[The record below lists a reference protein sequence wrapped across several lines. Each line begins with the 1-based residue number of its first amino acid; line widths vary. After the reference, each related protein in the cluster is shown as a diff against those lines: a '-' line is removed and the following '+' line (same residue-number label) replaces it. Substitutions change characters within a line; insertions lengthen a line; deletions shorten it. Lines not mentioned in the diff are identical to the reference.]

1 MTANPNRFSLRK
13 LSVGVCSLVVGFTFM
28 GMMAHADQVS
38 PSEVTTNQEVAQTTN
53 NEKSNQQQSTNP
65 QTIDQNVNKN
75 QTTTPVLNNDEAT
88 DNAAAKTP
96 VKPAEQSTTTSTN
109 NSNQT
114 VSQPATTSANDTQTD
129 QVNVNDW
136 TYTRQNDGITLTGF
150 NGHIVNGKIVVPNT
164 FDFIKAGVITDGQ
177 KVYLDAYF
185 RRNTGNSNNIHDQY
199 GSQAN
204 EFAISKNGNG
214 KVYAEGNWGD
224 AFNGTPYQVMDLTN
238 LDVSG
243 VTNAS
248 QMFASSLVQ
257 RIIGLDHWDT
267 SKITSMG
274 SMFWNCN
281 NLTYVGDLSNWNVS
295 NVINTSQMFLGTGK
309 LASVGDLS
317 KWDMSK
323 NTNMSYMFAGAGSLV
338 DLGNLN
344 NWDTSKVTDMKNM
357 FFDAKSLR
365 NIGDVSNWD
374 TSNVTDMQF
383 MFNGAGS
390 LTNIGNLDNWNTGK
404 VTNMQYMFN
413 GAQSL
418 QNIGALDKWQV
429 GNVINMQHMF
439 DSMSSITTLGDLSN
453 WDTSKVTD
461 MNHMFNN
468 DFKLQHVGLLNHW
481 NTGNVTNMDHM
492 FFDNTSLDRLDLSN
506 WNTSKVTNMFY
517 AFASDNLNTSLQSL
531 GDLSKWDTWNV
542 TNFNG
547 TFSHLAAIKSLGDLS
562 HWNTSKATDMQV
574 MFYDMQNLES
584 LDVSGWDVSNVRN
597 MVMMFMDDHK
607 LESLTGLANWN
618 ISNVHAANAMFC
630 RTGLRNIDIH
640 GWNLSNDTDTSW
652 MFAYGLNPTVI
663 DMRGV
668 KLPTQ
673 TDFSLLSFYSN
684 KPMVVY
690 SDEGSQLFSLNNAQ
704 LNNYYDWVGNVVIN
718 VTGHQN
724 TNRLT
729 LNKVNEQRSASGQE
743 VIATLPMDFVFT
755 DPIAVRN
762 QMRTVTNQLAVNK
775 LVHDKYGKGVNVSKD
790 DFADDSNALV
800 PSLKNDFSKNVT
812 DLVADNY
819 NLHLVNNSYTQRI
832 VYKDKDGKT
841 LNTVEFSDFLDNNNH
856 ATIKQQDLIK
866 RINDNL
872 PKGHEIVSGLPTGDL
887 LIDGTT
893 PNDILIVVQPVR
905 SSAQVIYQDE
915 NGNTISSS
923 TINGNVG
930 QTVDLNLQVPAG
942 YEAVSTLPTQYTF
955 TDAANQQIIILVKA
969 IQTPD
974 QPVDPDN
981 PVDPHTPVDPDP
993 QTPADPV
1000 TPQDQ
1005 SQPIDTVPTLHHSDN
1020 NVTSHSTQPKLPQT
1034 GNDNATQSSLVG
1046 LAVAAI
1052 ATSLG
1057 LAGLSK
1063 KKRHN

>member
-1 MTANPNRFSLRK
+1 MLFMLSSNNQKEPQRQMTANPNRFSLRK

-38 PSEVTTNQEVAQTTN
+38 PSEVTTNQEVLQTTN
-53 NEKSNQQQSTNP
+53 NEKSDQQQSTNP

-75 QTTTPVLNNDEAT
+75 QTTIPVLNNDKAT
-88 DNAAAKTP
+88 DNAAVKTP
-96 VKPAEQSTTTSTN
+96 VKPAEQSTITSAN

-114 VSQPATTSANDTQTD
+114 VSQPATTSANNTQTD
-129 QVNVNDW
+129 QVNANDW
-136 TYTRQNDGITLTGF
+136 TYTKQTGGITLTGF

-177 KVYLDAYF
+177 KVYLSGYF

-214 KVYAEGNWGD
+214 KVYAEGDWGD

-243 VTNAS
+243 VTRTS
-248 QMFASSLVQ
+248 QMFAFSKVKQ
-257 RIIGLDHWDT
+257 IIGLDHWDT
-267 SKITSMG
+267 SNITDMG
-274 SMFWNCN
+274 SMFLACGG
-281 NLTYVGDLSNWNVS
+281 LTNVGDLGSWNVS
-295 NVINTSQMFLGTGK
+295 KVTNMVSMFEGCSNLRTTGNLDNWDNANVGNMAHMFAYDGSLTSVGNLSNWRLPNVQRTDMMFAYTGN
-309 LASVGDLS
+309 LTNIGDLS
-317 KWDMSK
+317 KWGMGKD
-323 NTNMSYMFAGAGSLV
+323 TNMS
-338 DLGNLN
+338 
-344 NWDTSKVTDMKNM
+344 
-357 FFDAKSLR
+357 
-365 NIGDVSNWD
+365 
-374 TSNVTDMQF
+374 
-383 MFNGAGS
+383 
-390 LTNIGNLDNWNTGK
+390 
-404 VTNMQYMFN
+404 
-413 GAQSL
+413 
-418 QNIGALDKWQV
+418 
-429 GNVINMQHMF
+429 HMF
-439 DSMSSITTLGDLSN
+439 DSMSSLTTLGDLSN
-453 WDTSKVTD
+453 WDTSNVTD

-481 NTGNVTNMDHM
+481 NTGNVTDMNHM
-492 FFDNTSLDRLDLSN
+492 FFNNTSLDRLDVSN

-517 AFASDNLNTSLQSL
+517 TFASDNLNTSLQSL
-531 GDLSKWDTWNV
+531 GDLSKWDTGNV
-542 TNFNG
+542 TTFNG

-562 HWNTSKATDMQV
+562 HWNTGKATDMQV

-584 LDVSGWDVSNVRN
+584 LDVSGWNVSNVRN

-618 ISNVHAANAMFC
+618 VSNVHAANAMFC

-640 GWNLSNDTDTSW
+640 GWNLSNDTDTRW

-673 TDFSLLSFYSN
+673 TNFSLLSFYSN

-690 SDEGSQLFSLNNAQ
+690 SDEGSHLFSLNNAQ
-704 LNNYYDWVGNVVIN
+704 LNNYYDWVGNVTIN

-743 VIATLPMDFVFT
+743 IIATLPMDFVFT

-762 QMRTVTNQLAVNK
+762 QMRTITNQLAVNK

-790 DFADDSNALV
+790 DFADDANALV
-800 PSLKNDFSKNVT
+800 PSLKNDFSKDVT

-832 VYKDKDGKT
+832 VYKDKDGNT
-841 LNTVEFSDFLDNNNH
+841 LNTVEFSDYLDNNNH

-866 RINDNL
+866 KINDNL

-893 PNDILIVVQPVR
+893 PNDILVVVQPVR
-905 SSAQVIYQDE
+905 SSVQVIYQDE

-942 YEAVSTLPTQYTF
+942 YEAVGTLPTQYTF
-955 TDAANQQIIILVKA
+955 TDAANQQIIIRVKA

-974 QPVDPDN
+974 QPVDPDD

-1000 TPQDQ
+1000 TPQDPA
-1005 SQPIDTVPTLHHSDN
+1005 QPIDTVTTLHNSDN
-1020 NVTSHSTQPKLPQT
+1020 NVTSHPTQPKLPQT
-1034 GNDNATQSSLVG
+1034 GNDNTAQSSLVG
-1046 LAVAAI
+1046 LAVVAM

>member
-1 MTANPNRFSLRK
+1 MLSINNRKEQQRQMTTNPNRFSLRK
-13 LSVGVCSLVVGFTFM
+13 LSVGVCSLVVGFSFM

-38 PSEVTTNQEVAQTTN
+38 PSANQEVVRTPN
-53 NEKSNQQQSTNP
+53 NEKSDQQQST
-65 QTIDQNVNKN
+65 DQAGQSVTTLANKSS
-75 QTTTPVLNNDEAT
+75 D
-88 DNAAAKTP
+88 
-96 VKPAEQSTTTSTN
+96 
-109 NSNQT
+109 NQT
-114 VSQPATTSANDTQTD
+114 VSQPDTTYANDTQTD

-136 TYTRQNDGITLTGF
+136 TYTGQTDGITLTGF

-177 KVYLDAYF
+177 KVYLGAYF

-214 KVYAEGNWGD
+214 KVYAEGDWGD

-267 SKITSMG
+267 SKIKSMG

-281 NLTYVGDLSNWNVS
+281 NLTSVGDLSNWNVS
-295 NVINTSQMFLGTGK
+295 NVTNTSQMFLGTGK

-317 KWDMSK
+317 KWNMSK
-323 NTNMSYMFAGAGSLV
+323 NTNMFCMFAGAGMV
-338 DLGNLN
+338 NLGNLN
-344 NWDTSKVTDMKNM
+344 NWDTSKVTDMKYM

-374 TSNVTDMQF
+374 TINVTDMQF
-383 MFNGAGS
+383 MFNGA
-390 LTNIGNLDNWNTGK
+390 
-404 VTNMQYMFN
+404 
-413 GAQSL
+413 QSL
-418 QNIGALDKWQV
+418 QSIGALDKWQV
-429 GNVINMQHMF
+429 GNVTNMQHMF
-439 DSMSSITTLGDLSN
+439 DSMSSLTTLGDLSN

-481 NTGNVTNMDHM
+481 NTGNVKDMNHM
-492 FFDNTSLDRLDLSN
+492 FFNNTSLDKLDVSN
-506 WNTSKVTNMFY
+506 WNTSKVTNMHY
-517 AFASDNLNTSLQSL
+517 TFASDNLNTSLQSL
-531 GDLSKWDTWNV
+531 GDLSNWDTGNV
-542 TNFNG
+542 TTFNG

-562 HWNTSKATDMQV
+562 HWNIGKATDMQV
-574 MFYDMQNLES
+574 MFYYMKKLES
-584 LDVSGWDVSNVRN
+584 LDVSGWDVSNVQN

-618 ISNVHAANAMFC
+618 VSNVHAANAMFC

-640 GWNLSNDTDTSW
+640 GWNLSNDTDTRW

-668 KLPTQ
+668 KLPTK
-673 TDFSLLSFYSN
+673 TNFSLLSFYSN

-690 SDEGSQLFSLNNAQ
+690 SDEGSQLFSLNNAK
-704 LNNYYDWVGNVVIN
+704 LNNYYDWVGNVTIN

-729 LNKVNEQRSASGQE
+729 LDKVNEQRSASSQE

-790 DFADDSNALV
+790 DFADDASAPV
-800 PSLKNDFSKNVT
+800 PSLKNDFSKDVT

-832 VYKDKDGKT
+832 VYKDKDGNT
-841 LNTVEFSDFLDNNNH
+841 LNTVEFSDYLDNNNH
-856 ATIKQQDLIK
+856 ATVKQQDLIK
-866 RINDNL
+866 KINDNL
-872 PKGHEIVSGLPTGDL
+872 PKGYEIVSGLSTGDL

-923 TINGNVG
+923 TIN
-930 QTVDLNLQVPAG
+930 
-942 YEAVSTLPTQYTF
+942 
-955 TDAANQQIIILVKA
+955 
-969 IQTPD
+969 
-974 QPVDPDN
+974 
-981 PVDPHTPVDPDP
+981 
-993 QTPADPV
+993 
-1000 TPQDQ
+1000 
-1005 SQPIDTVPTLHHSDN
+1005 
-1020 NVTSHSTQPKLPQT
+1020 
-1034 GNDNATQSSLVG
+1034 
-1046 LAVAAI
+1046 
-1052 ATSLG
+1052 
-1057 LAGLSK
+1057 
-1063 KKRHN
+1063 

>member
-1 MTANPNRFSLRK
+1 MTVNPNRFSLRK

-38 PSEVTTNQEVAQTTN
+38 PSEVTTNQEVVQTTN
-53 NEKSNQQQSTNP
+53 NEKSDQQQSTNP

-75 QTTTPVLNNDEAT
+75 QTTTPVVNNYNAT
-88 DNAAAKTP
+88 DNAAVKTP
-96 VKPAEQSTTTSTN
+96 VKPAKQSTTTSTS

-114 VSQPATTSANDTQTD
+114 ISQPATTSANDTQID

-136 TYTRQNDGITLTGF
+136 TYTKQTDGITLTGF

-177 KVYLDAYF
+177 KVYLGGYF
-185 RRNTGNSNNIHDQY
+185 RHNFGSSNNIHDQY
-199 GSQAN
+199 GNQAN
-204 EFAISKNGNG
+204 EFIISKNGNG
-214 KVYAEGNWGD
+214 KVYAVGNWGD
-224 AFNGTPYQVMDLTN
+224 AFMGTPYQVMDLTA
-238 LDVSG
+238 LDVSS
-243 VTNAS
+243 VDNAS
-248 QMFASSLVQ
+248 QMFLGAKAQ

-274 SMFWNCN
+274 SLFWNCN
-281 NLTYVGDLSNWNVS
+281 NLTYVGDLSNWDVS
-295 NVINTSQMFLGTGK
+295 NVTNTSQMFLGAGK

-317 KWDMSK
+317 KWNMSK
-323 NTNMSYMFAGAGSLV
+323 NTNMSYMFAGASSLV
-338 DLGNLN
+338 NLGNLN
-344 NWDTSKVTDMKNM
+344 NWDTSKVTDMRNM
-357 FFDAKSLR
+357 FYKAKGLR
-365 NIGDVSNWD
+365 NIGDLSNWN
-374 TSNVTDMQF
+374 TGNVTDMQF
-383 MFNGAGS
+383 MFHEARG
-390 LTNIGNLDNWNTGK
+390 
-404 VTNMQYMFN
+404 
-413 GAQSL
+413 L
-418 QNIGALDKWQV
+418 QNIGDLNKWQV
-429 GNVINMQHMF
+429 GNVTNMQHMF
-439 DSMSSITTLGDLSN
+439 DSMSSLTTLGDLSN
-453 WDTSKVTD
+453 WDTSQVTD
-461 MNHMFNN
+461 MQYMFNN
-468 DFKLQHVGLLNHW
+468 DFKLRHVGLLNHW

-492 FFDNTSLDRLDLSN
+492 FFNNTSLDRLDVSN

-517 AFASDNLNTSLQSL
+517 TFASDNLNTSLQSL
-531 GDLSKWDTWNV
+531 GDLSKWDTRNV
-542 TNFNG
+542 TTFNG

-562 HWNTSKATDMQV
+562 HWNTGKATDMQV

-618 ISNVHAANAMFC
+618 VSNVHAANAMFC

-640 GWNLSNDTDTSW
+640 GWNLSNDTDTRW

-668 KLPTQ
+668 KLPTR
-673 TDFSLLSFYSN
+673 TNFSLLSFYSN

-704 LNNYYDWVGNVVIN
+704 LNNHYDWVGNVTIN

-743 VIATLPMDFVFT
+743 IIATLPMDFVFT

-762 QMRTVTNQLAVNK
+762 QMRTITNQLAVNK

-790 DFADDSNALV
+790 DFADDANALV
-800 PSLKNDFSKNVT
+800 PSLKNDFSKDVT

-832 VYKDKDGKT
+832 VYKDKDGNT
-841 LNTVEFSDFLDNNNH
+841 LNTVEFSDYLDNNNH

-866 RINDNL
+866 KINDNL
-872 PKGHEIVSGLPTGDL
+872 PKGHEIVSGLPTGDW

-893 PNDILIVVQPVR
+893 PNDILVVVQPVR

-915 NGNTISSS
+915 NGNTISSY

-930 QTVDLNLQVPAG
+930 QTVDLNLQVPTG
-942 YEAVSTLPTQYTF
+942 YEAASTLPTQYTF
-955 TDAANQQIIILVKA
+955 TDAANQQIIIRVKA

-993 QTPADPV
+993 QTPAGPA
-1000 TPQDQ
+1000 TPQEPA
-1005 SQPIDTVPTLHHSDN
+1005 QPIDTVTTLHHSDN

-1034 GNDNATQSSLVG
+1034 GNDNTAQSSLVG
-1046 LAVAAI
+1046 LAVAAM

>member
-1 MTANPNRFSLRK
+1 MLSSNNQKEQQRQMTANPNRFSLRK

-38 PSEVTTNQEVAQTTN
+38 PSEVTTNQAVVQTTN
-53 NEKSNQQQSTNP
+53 NEKSDQQQSTNP

-75 QTTTPVLNNDEAT
+75 QTTTPVVNNDKAT
-88 DNAAAKTP
+88 DNAAVKTP
-96 VKPAEQSTTTSTN
+96 VKPAEQSTTTSAN

-136 TYTRQNDGITLTGF
+136 TYTKQPDGITLTGF

-177 KVYLDAYF
+177 KVYLGGYF

-214 KVYAEGNWGD
+214 KVYAEDDWGD

-243 VTNAS
+243 VTRAS
-248 QMFASSLVQ
+248 QMFAFSKVKQ
-257 RIIGLDHWDT
+257 IIGLDHWDT
-267 SKITSMG
+267 SNITDMG
-274 SMFWNCN
+274 SMFLACGGLKN
-281 NLTYVGDLSNWNVS
+281 VGDLSSWNVS
-295 NVINTSQMFLGTGK
+295 KVTNMVSMFEGCSNLRTTGNLDDWDTANVGNMAHMFAYDGALVSVGNLSNWRLPNVQRTDMMFAYTGN
-309 LASVGDLS
+309 LTNIGDLS

-323 NTNMSYMFAGAGSLV
+323 DTDMSQMFDGASKLTN
-338 DLGNLN
+338 LGNL
-344 NWDTSKVTDMKNM
+344 
-357 FFDAKSLR
+357 
-365 NIGDVSNWD
+365 GE
-374 TSNVTDMQF
+374 
-383 MFNGAGS
+383 
-390 LTNIGNLDNWNTGK
+390 WNTGNVK
-404 VTNMQYMFN
+404 NMQKMFN
-413 GAQSL
+413 EARSL
-418 QNIGALDKWQV
+418 N
-429 GNVINMQHMF
+429 
-439 DSMSSITTLGDLSN
+439 TLGDLSN

-461 MNHMFNN
+461 MQYMFNN

-481 NTGNVTNMDHM
+481 NTGNVTSMDHM
-492 FFDNTSLDRLDLSN
+492 FFNNTSLDRLDVSN

-517 AFASDNLNTSLQSL
+517 TFASDNLNTSLQSL
-531 GDLSKWDTWNV
+531 GDLSKWDTGNV
-542 TNFNG
+542 TTFNG

-584 LDVSGWDVSNVRN
+584 LDVSGWDVSNVWN

-618 ISNVHAANAMFC
+618 VSNVHAANAMFC

-640 GWNLSNDTDTSW
+640 GWNLSNDTDTRW
-652 MFAYGLNPTVI
+652 MFAYGFNPTVI

-668 KLPTQ
+668 KLPTR
-673 TDFSLLSFYSN
+673 TNFSLLSFYSN

-690 SDEGSQLFSLNNAQ
+690 SDEGSQLFSLNNAK
-704 LNNYYDWVGNVVIN
+704 LNNYNDWVGNVVIN

-729 LNKVNEQRSASGQE
+729 LNEVNEQRSASGQE

-775 LVHDKYGKGVNVSKD
+775 LVHDKYGEGVNVSKD
-790 DFADDSNALV
+790 DFADDANALV
-800 PSLKNDFSKNVT
+800 PSLKNDFSKDVT

-819 NLHLVNNSYTQRI
+819 NLHLINNSYTQRI
-832 VYKDKDGKT
+832 VYKDKNGNT
-841 LNTVEFSDFLDNNNH
+841 LNTVEFSDYLDNNNH

-866 RINDNL
+866 KINDNL

-893 PNDILIVVQPVR
+893 PNDILVVVQPVR

-942 YEAVSTLPTQYTF
+942 YEAVGTLPTQYTF
-955 TDAANQQIIILVKA
+955 TDAANQQIIIRVKA

-993 QTPADPV
+993 QTPTDPA
-1000 TPQDQ
+1000 TPQEPA
-1005 SQPIDTVPTLHHSDN
+1005 QPIDTVTTLHHSDN

-1034 GNDNATQSSLVG
+1034 GNDNETQSSLVG
-1046 LAVAAI
+1046 LAVGAV

-1057 LAGLSK
+1057 LTGLSK